1 MVFSLDSRQR
11 KKQHTERLEDEKK
24 HYTSVINDLEEDLAD
39 MKLSQDEW
47 HRKEQQYEQLIA
59 NIQFEKEEMI
69 RAHTMESGDLRKKVS
84 VLTDHIQRLE
94 SDAMSMPAPTSF
106 NADYSDIDTLTM
118 DGAWD
123 NISIFNDFTENEVKV
138 ETQQLVPVKKIGN
151 ALLGESEK
159 SAVGGLLTMLLLVGA
174 FVASSKGSAPVIPQ
188 MSDDVRT
195 ASASLLQDIFKDA
208 GIQHTATGVSEAI
221 APLPS
226 GGINSWAPSTMS
238 SLGNMV
244 GVTSTLGGL
253 ADTLTQATE
262 EQNNEQL
269 FSMSAAEYN
278 GLTSQDF
285 LQNAPA
291 PSTSQGRRNLSETL
305 AAMRTNSKESAA
317 EVCTRSLLWDQVPS
331 EVVRNFAKMVSECNR
346 SDPPTVG

>member
-1 MVFSLDSRQR
+1 MVYSLDSRQR

-47 HRKEQQYEQLIA
+47 HRKEQQYEQFIA
-59 NIQFEKEEMI
+59 NIQLEKEEMV

-84 VLTDHIQRLE
+84 VLTEHIQRLE
-94 SDAMSMPAPTSF
+94 SNAMSMPAPPSF

-138 ETQQLVPVKKIGN
+138 ETQLAPVKKIGTT
-151 ALLGESEK
+151 LLGESEK
-159 SAVGGLLTMLLLVGA
+159 SSVGGLLTMLLLVGA
-174 FVASSKGSAPVIPQ
+174 FVASSKSSAPVIPQ

-195 ASASLLQDIFKDA
+195 ASASLLEDIFKDA
-208 GIQHTATGVSEAI
+208 GVQNSATGVSEAL

-238 SLGNMV
+238 SLGNNMV

-253 ADTLTQATE
+253 ADSLTQATE

-305 AAMRTNSKESAA
+305 AAMRSNSKESAA

-346 SDPPTVG
+346 SDPPSVA